1 MSNDETPDFSYP
13 PSQPQ
18 TSSLDQ
24 LHCFHCK
31 DPLEE
36 GERCQ
41 RCTCKWCGY
50 GLREGS
56 CWICPSRDENSS
68 IDAPN
73 SFNDLKNVFTYPSQ
87 PQYETYLCELCGNN
101 SYHGY
106 DCPPWFLLVYEQEPS
121 YNQNKWCG
129 SGLSKGFCFICA
141 SRDENSYINVPNP
154 NSFNDPPNILNH
166 PPQPQYESYSCELCG
181 NDSHYGYDYPPQFR
195 LVYEQEPCYNQN
207 FGDNDYPYNSPRL
220 LITGN
225 EELSTIP
232 KKESDEFI
240 KSSVKDL
247 VLIPSESEDTS
258 ESDSDCDLASCDDF
272 SPIDAPEA
280 KSVTFSNL
288 LFDLNDDVTSSD
300 DESLSD
306 EEVPEDNVKKN
317 LNPLFEFN
325 DEYISSDI
333 NPLFD
338 EVFGNIENKDSY
350 VFDLDEPALL
360 DTPLS
365 DFNKDE
371 YGHGVEVRLTVEI
384 VGVVPIPRRL
394 RSSNFIVLGVEIRER
409 LKAANLSTHTP
420 EPSQCFNSIYYDGD
434 DDEESTILLN
444 EIISQLPLS
453 SAITLVLPIASVDD
467 LVLIPSESEDSFES
481 DSDCDLPL
489 CDNFSPINV
498 SKGKSMTFS
507 NPIFDSN
514 DDVTSSD
521 DESLSD
527 EDVPKDN
534 VKKTLNPLFEFN
546 DEYISS
552 DINPLFDEVFGN
564 IENKDS
570 YVFDL
575 DEPALLDTPLS
586 DFNKDE
592 CFNPGGDID
601 EIDAF
606 LDTDVS
612 TNIKDG
618 YHDND
623 NLMTDDKVFDPWIP
637 EKIVSPT
644 YVSLPFEDCHYLSLT
659 HVIRIFLPY
668 FTYPVESPFLLSF
681 GSEDTTFDPD
691 ISVLSFYSLELVAS
705 HWSRTFMCLIVYL
718 NILNESL
725 MEICSSTCFDPNIT
739 MIWGESS

>member
-1 MSNDETPDFSYP
+1 MMKHPIFP
-13 PSQPQ
+13 
-18 TSSLDQ
+18 
-24 LHCFHCK
+24 
-31 DPLEE
+31 
-36 GERCQ
+36 
-41 RCTCKWCGY
+41 
-50 GLREGS
+50 
-56 CWICPSRDENSS
+56 
-68 IDAPN
+68 
-73 SFNDLKNVFTYPSQ
+73 
-87 PQYETYLCELCGNN
+87 TYLHSPRRLR
-101 SYHGY
+101 
-106 DCPPWFLLVYEQEPS
+106 PS
-121 YNQNKWCG
+121 N
-129 SGLSKGFCFICA
+129 FIVLGVEI
-141 SRDENSYINVPNP
+141 RDENSYINVPNP

-325 DEYISSDI
+325 DEYISSDV

-350 VFDLDEPALL
+350 VSDLDEPALL
-360 DTPLS
+360 VTPLS
-365 DFNKDE
+365 DFN
-371 YGHGVEVRLTVEI
+371 R
-384 VGVVPIPRRL
+384 
-394 RSSNFIVLGVEIRER
+394 
-409 LKAANLSTHTP
+409 
-420 EPSQCFNSIYYDGD
+420 
-434 DDEESTILLN
+434 
-444 EIISQLPLS
+444 
-453 SAITLVLPIASVDD
+453 
-467 LVLIPSESEDSFES
+467 
-481 DSDCDLPL
+481 
-489 CDNFSPINV
+489 
-498 SKGKSMTFS
+498 
-507 NPIFDSN
+507 
-514 DDVTSSD
+514 
-521 DESLSD
+521 
-527 EDVPKDN
+527 
-534 VKKTLNPLFEFN
+534 
-546 DEYISS
+546 
-552 DINPLFDEVFGN
+552 
-564 IENKDS
+564 
-570 YVFDL
+570 
-575 DEPALLDTPLS
+575 
-586 DFNKDE
+586 DE
-592 CFNPGGDID
+592 CFDPGGDID
-601 EIDAF
+601 EINAL

-612 TNIKDG
+612 TNIEDG

-644 YVSLPFEDCHYLSLT
+644 YVSLPFEDRHYLSLT
-659 HVIRIFLPY
+659 YVIRIFLPY
-668 FTYPVESPFLLSF
+668 FTYPVVSPFLLSS

-691 ISVLSFYSLELVAS
+691 ISVLSFYSLKPVAS
-705 HWSRTFMCLIVYL
+705 HRSGTFVCLIVYL
-718 NILNESL
+718 NILNESP

-739 MIWGESS
+739 MIWGESSYRLAQKQALLRRQPVFLFSLFIF